1 MSDASTRIALIGL
14 GNMGGP
20 IGSQWIAAGTAVTGF
35 DLSADA
41 RAGFEKRGGTTAE
54 TAAAATAGADVVVLL
69 LPDSRIVDAVLDDL
83 TASGAL
89 AASSV
94 VIDMSS
100 SEPEHTQR
108 NARRL
113 AELGIR
119 FIDAPVSG
127 GVRGAETAALTVM
140 VGGTGETVEEMRP
153 LLERLGTVIHVGDA
167 GAGHAVKALNN
178 LLSAVH
184 LWATSEAVLV
194 AERFGI
200 DPETTLRV
208 VNGSS
213 GRSGSSEVKWPKFI
227 LTESY
232 DSGFAAQLMLKDARI
247 ATGLAAAVGTPTR
260 LGEQLVDEWSRAVDA
275 LPAGADHTEIARFL
289 RETAEKAQE
298 GRS

>member
-1 MSDASTRIALIGL
+1 MSDGVARIALIGL

-20 IGSQWIAAGTAVTGF
+20 IGSRWISAGIAVAGF

-41 RAGFEKRGGTTAE
+41 RAGFEKRGGTIAE
-54 TAAAATAGADVVVLL
+54 TAASAAAGADVVVLL
-69 LPDSRIVDAVLDDL
+69 LPDSLVVDAVLDDL
-83 TASGAL
+83 IASEVL
-89 AASSV
+89 APSSV

-100 SEPEHTQR
+100 SEPNHTQR
-108 NARRL
+108 NAQRL

-140 VGGTGETVEEMRP
+140 VGGAGHTVEEVRP

-184 LWATSEAVLV
+184 LWATSEAVIV

-213 GRSGSSEVKWPKFI
+213 GRSGSSEAKWPKFI

-247 ATGLAAAVGTPTR
+247 ATGLAAAVGAPTR
-260 LGEQLVDEWSRAVDA
+260 LGEQLVKEWSHAVEG
-275 LPAGADHTEIARFL
+275 LPPGADHTEIARWL
-289 RETAEKAQE
+289 REHAQE
-298 GRS
+298 NRP